1 MRKPRARAGRLKKLP
16 RAPGGN
22 CAQEGACPR
31 HDRNLVR
38 RRGPHRPEEQ
48 DHPPLGQAR
57 HPSKR
62 TAGPTDRFHL
72 HLRCSL
78 PEGGQGCSPDH
89 AGLQHRGDELAPRRD
104 RRNRC
109 ARCPRHPPGRSS
121 RLALVHAPP
130 RAGQHHHHSAAAEVP
145 RAQPGR
151 ERLAVHARQLA
162 LQPHLQILRRSRR
175 PLLCGMEQARRSALA
190 HHVHR
195 TAPMGPRVLIN
206 GIWYKLAPSF
216 PFPSEALVQRAP
228 AESTT
233 GSSDAAA
240 AATIYA
246 VAFVTGAIVMS
257 FEMLGSRYLNPYFGS
272 GIYTWAALIST
283 VLIALMA
290 GYFLGGM
297 LADRTASPAVLA
309 LTVIIGSLY
318 LLALPSFAQAILEF
332 VLAGVD
338 DIRAGSLI
346 SSLALMFFPV
356 TFLGMYSPFAI
367 RLLLR
372 SAQRSGRVSGAVY
385 GISTAGAIVGTLG
398 TTFLLIPTIGARAIT
413 LTLGALGLAA
423 GLALMA
429 LARLDRRAGAAL
441 VVIALAALAVPA
453 GRADNLIDEG
463 VRVAMLE
470 RADGQLAH
478 IETPY
483 NDVFITKRQHQ
494 LVMSFQLKGWD
505 YTESVSNLL
514 DPDDLPLRYAQVMTV
529 ATIYPEAPRK
539 ILMLGLGGGSIST
552 YLGRFMPEAAI
563 TTVEI
568 DPDVITAAKTYFG
581 LRETERMR
589 YHAGDGRVFLNRNSE
604 LYDLILLDAY
614 RGGYVPFHL
623 LTREFYTLVKQ
634 RLTPGGAAAF
644 NVHDG
649 SKLYASTV
657 KTLGEVFAALDLY
670 PTSVGEVIA
679 VARTSPLDPQTL
691 ERRAAALQQRHG
703 FRFPLPQILQ
713 RRMDKPQSQAANGDV
728 ITDDF
733 APADVYDVM
742 GKDPRR
748 RR

>member
-1 MRKPRARAGRLKKLP
+1 MKGAARQPRAYGTNPAITP
-16 RAPGGN
+16 
-22 CAQEGACPR
+22 
-31 HDRNLVR
+31 
-38 RRGPHRPEEQ
+38 
-48 DHPPLGQAR
+48 
-57 HPSKR
+57 
-62 TAGPTDRFHL
+62 
-72 HLRCSL
+72 
-78 PEGGQGCSPDH
+78 
-89 AGLQHRGDELAPRRD
+89 
-104 RRNRC
+104 
-109 ARCPRHPPGRSS
+109 
-121 RLALVHAPP
+121 
-130 RAGQHHHHSAAAEVP
+130 
-145 RAQPGR
+145 
-151 ERLAVHARQLA
+151 
-162 LQPHLQILRRSRR
+162 
-175 PLLCGMEQARRSALA
+175 
-190 HHVHR
+190 
-195 TAPMGPRVLIN
+195 
-206 GIWYKLAPSF
+206 KLAPSF
-216 PFPSEALVQRAP
+216 PFPSEALVQRP
-228 AESTT
+228 HAESTA
-233 GSSDAAA
+233 GSSQAAA
-240 AATIYA
+240 AVTIYA

-290 GYFLGGM
+290 GYFLGGT

-318 LLALPSFAQAILEF
+318 LLALPAFAQAILEF

-346 SSLALMFFPV
+346 SALALMFFPV

-398 TTFLLIPTIGARAIT
+398 TTFFLIPTIGSRAIT
-413 LTLGALGLAA
+413 LMLGALGLAA
-423 GLALMA
+423 GSALLA
-429 LARLDRRAGAAL
+429 LARLRRRAGAAL
-441 VVIALAALAVPA
+441 VVIALAAPAAPA

-470 RADGQLAH
+470 RGDGRLAH

-514 DPDDLPLRYAQVMTV
+514 DPDDLPLRYAQVMTI
-529 ATIYPEAPRK
+529 ATVYPEAPRK

-568 DPDVITAAKTYFG
+568 DPGVITAAKTYFG

-670 PTSVGEVIA
+670 PTGVGEVIA

>member
-1 MRKPRARAGRLKKLP
+1 MAPKLVP
-16 RAPGGN
+16 
-22 CAQEGACPR
+22 
-31 HDRNLVR
+31 
-38 RRGPHRPEEQ
+38 
-48 DHPPLGQAR
+48 
-57 HPSKR
+57 
-62 TAGPTDRFHL
+62 
-72 HLRCSL
+72 SL
-78 PEGGQGCSPDH
+78 PF
-89 AGLQHRGDELAPRRD
+89 
-104 RRNRC
+104 
-109 ARCPRHPPGRSS
+109 PP
-121 RLALVHAPP
+121 
-130 RAGQHHHHSAAAEVP
+130 
-145 RAQPGR
+145 
-151 ERLAVHARQLA
+151 
-162 LQPHLQILRRSRR
+162 
-175 PLLCGMEQARRSALA
+175 
-190 HHVHR
+190 
-195 TAPMGPRVLIN
+195 
-206 GIWYKLAPSF
+206 
-216 PFPSEALVQRAP
+216 EALVQRP
-228 AESTT
+228 HAESTA
-233 GSSDAAA
+233 GSSHAAA
-240 AATIYA
+240 AVMIYA
-246 VAFVTGAIVMS
+246 AAFITGAIVMS

-283 VLIALMA
+283 VLIALTA
-290 GYFLGGM
+290 GYFLGGT
-297 LADRTASPAVLA
+297 LADRTASLAVLA
-309 LTVIIGSLY
+309 LTVIVGSLY

-346 SSLALMFFPV
+346 AALALMFFPV

-398 TTFLLIPTIGARAIT
+398 TTFFLIPTIGSRAIT

-423 GLALMA
+423 GLALLA
-429 LARLDRRAGAAL
+429 LARLHRPAGSVL
-441 VVIALAALAVPA
+441 VVVALAVSTAPA
-453 GRADNLIDEG
+453 GRADNLIDEA
-463 VRVAMLE
+463 VRASMLE
-470 RADGQLAH
+470 RADGRLAH
-478 IETPY
+478 IETAY
-483 NDVFITKRQHQ
+483 NDVFITKRGHQ

-514 DPDDLPLRYAQVMTV
+514 DPDDLPLRYAQVMTI
-529 ATIYPEAPRK
+529 ATIYPETARK

-568 DPDVITAAKTYFG
+568 DPGVITAAKTYFG

-589 YHAGDGRVFLNRNSE
+589 YRAGDGRVFLSRNDQ

-670 PTSVGEVIA
+670 PSGVGEVIA
-679 VARTSPLDPQTL
+679 VASASPLDPRTL
-691 ERRAAALQQRHG
+691 ERRAATLQERHG
-703 FRFPLPQILQ
+703 FRFPLPQIL
-713 RRMDKPQSQAANGDV
+713 RRRLEQPRLQAANGDV

-733 APADVYDVM
+733 APADVYDVI
-742 GKDPRR
+742 GKDARR
-748 RR
+748 RK

>member
-1 MRKPRARAGRLKKLP
+1 MAPKLVP
-16 RAPGGN
+16 
-22 CAQEGACPR
+22 
-31 HDRNLVR
+31 
-38 RRGPHRPEEQ
+38 
-48 DHPPLGQAR
+48 
-57 HPSKR
+57 
-62 TAGPTDRFHL
+62 
-72 HLRCSL
+72 SL
-78 PEGGQGCSPDH
+78 PF
-89 AGLQHRGDELAPRRD
+89 
-104 RRNRC
+104 
-109 ARCPRHPPGRSS
+109 PP
-121 RLALVHAPP
+121 
-130 RAGQHHHHSAAAEVP
+130 
-145 RAQPGR
+145 
-151 ERLAVHARQLA
+151 
-162 LQPHLQILRRSRR
+162 
-175 PLLCGMEQARRSALA
+175 
-190 HHVHR
+190 
-195 TAPMGPRVLIN
+195 
-206 GIWYKLAPSF
+206 
-216 PFPSEALVQRAP
+216 EALVQRP
-228 AESTT
+228 HAESTA
-233 GSSDAAA
+233 GSSHAAA
-240 AATIYA
+240 AVMIYA
-246 VAFVTGAIVMS
+246 AAFITGAIVMS

-283 VLIALMA
+283 VLIALTA
-290 GYFLGGM
+290 GYFLGGT
-297 LADRTASPAVLA
+297 LADRTASLAVLA
-309 LTVIIGSLY
+309 LTVIVGSLY

-346 SSLALMFFPV
+346 ASLALMFFPV

-398 TTFLLIPTIGARAIT
+398 TTFFLIPTIGSRAIT

-423 GLALMA
+423 GLALLA
-429 LARLDRRAGAAL
+429 LARLHRPAGSVL
-441 VVIALAALAVPA
+441 VVVALAVSTAPA
-453 GRADNLIDEG
+453 GRADNLIDQA
-463 VRVAMLE
+463 VRASILE
-470 RADGQLAH
+470 RADGRLAH
-478 IETPY
+478 IETAY
-483 NDVFITKRQHQ
+483 NDVFITKRGHQ

-514 DPDDLPLRYAQVMTV
+514 DPDDLPLRYAQVMTI
-529 ATIYPEAPRK
+529 AAIYPETARK

-568 DPDVITAAKTYFG
+568 DPGVITAAKTYFG

-589 YHAGDGRVFLNRNSE
+589 YRAGDGRVFLSRNDE

-670 PTSVGEVIA
+670 PSGVGEVIA
-679 VARTSPLDPQTL
+679 VASASPLDPRTL
-691 ERRAAALQQRHG
+691 ERRAATLQERHG
-703 FRFPLPQILQ
+703 FRFPLPQIL
-713 RRMDKPQSQAANGDV
+713 RRRLEQPRLQAANGDV

-733 APADVYDVM
+733 APADVYDVI
-742 GKDPRR
+742 GKDARR
-748 RR
+748 RK

>member
-1 MRKPRARAGRLKKLP
+1 MKGRQGRRAYGTSPRMTP
-16 RAPGGN
+16 
-22 CAQEGACPR
+22 
-31 HDRNLVR
+31 
-38 RRGPHRPEEQ
+38 
-48 DHPPLGQAR
+48 
-57 HPSKR
+57 
-62 TAGPTDRFHL
+62 
-72 HLRCSL
+72 
-78 PEGGQGCSPDH
+78 
-89 AGLQHRGDELAPRRD
+89 
-104 RRNRC
+104 
-109 ARCPRHPPGRSS
+109 
-121 RLALVHAPP
+121 
-130 RAGQHHHHSAAAEVP
+130 
-145 RAQPGR
+145 
-151 ERLAVHARQLA
+151 
-162 LQPHLQILRRSRR
+162 
-175 PLLCGMEQARRSALA
+175 
-190 HHVHR
+190 
-195 TAPMGPRVLIN
+195 
-206 GIWYKLAPSF
+206 KLAPSLSF
-216 PFPSEALVQRAP
+216 PPEALVQRP
-228 AESTT
+228 HAESTA
-233 GSSDAAA
+233 GSSHA
-240 AATIYA
+240 AATVMIYA
-246 VAFVTGAIVMS
+246 AAFITGAIVMS

-283 VLIALMA
+283 VLIALTA
-290 GYFLGGM
+290 GYFLGGT
-297 LADRTASPAVLA
+297 LADRTASLALLA
-309 LTVIIGSLY
+309 LTVIVGSLY

-338 DIRAGSLI
+338 DIRAGSLLAA
-346 SSLALMFFPV
+346 LALMFFPV

-398 TTFLLIPTIGARAIT
+398 TTFFLIPTIGSRAIT

-423 GLALMA
+423 GLALLA
-429 LARLDRRAGAAL
+429 LARLHRPAGSVL
-441 VVIALAALAVPA
+441 VVVALAVSTAPA
-453 GRADNLIDEG
+453 GRADNLIDEA
-463 VRVAMLE
+463 VRASMLE
-470 RADGQLAH
+470 RADGRLAH
-478 IETPY
+478 IETAY
-483 NDVFITKRQHQ
+483 NDVFITKRRHQ

-514 DPDDLPLRYAQVMTV
+514 DPDDLPLRYAQVMTI
-529 ATIYPEAPRK
+529 AAIYPETARK

-589 YHAGDGRVFLNRNSE
+589 YRAGDGRVFLTRNDE

-670 PTSVGEVIA
+670 PSGVGEVIA
-679 VARTSPLDPQTL
+679 VASASPLDPRTL
-691 ERRAAALQQRHG
+691 ERRAATLQERHG
-703 FRFPLPQILQ
+703 FRFPLPQIL
-713 RRMDKPQSQAANGDV
+713 RRRLEQPRLQAANGDV

-733 APADVYDVM
+733 APADVYDVI
-742 GKDPRR
+742 GKDARR
-748 RR
+748 RK